1 VAISKLSFI
10 LESRR
15 LRVLLAVAQTGSLA
29 AAADQ
34 LGYTPSAVSQQ
45 IRALERELG
54 TVVAER
60 HGRGVILTEPGR
72 VLAEHAQRVI
82 DALGAAEADLEA
94 IAGLRSGMLR
104 LAWFSTAGAVL
115 VPRAIARFS
124 ERHPDVELVI
134 DEADPGE
141 CIQRLRD
148 GELDI
153 AVVYRFRD
161 DPPLP
166 ADVRLR
172 DLVEDQLLIALPP
185 HHRLTRRRRIR
196 LAELADE
203 TWIQGVRSGATVT
216 TLPAACRAAGFEPR
230 IALQTDDPMAW
241 QGLVAA
247 GVGIGVV
254 PQITL
259 PTARQDIA
267 VRELDAPSLARVVSA
282 ATPRG
287 RYRSPAA
294 EAMAEALAE
303 VAGELAGSLPLRRT
317 AVTATSRRS

>member
-1 VAISKLSFI
+1 
-10 LESRR
+10 
-15 LRVLLAVAQTGSLA
+15 VLLAVSRTGSLA
-29 AAADQ
+29 TAADR

-60 HGRGVILTEPGR
+60 HGRGVVLTEPGR
-72 VLAEHAQRVI
+72 VLAEHAQRIV
-82 DALGAAEADLEA
+82 DALGAAEAELEA
-94 IAGLRSGMLR
+94 IAGLRAGVLR
-104 LAWFSTAGAVL
+104 VAWFSTAGAVL
-115 VPRAIARFS
+115 VPRAIARFRK
-124 ERHPDVELVI
+124 RHPDVELVI
-134 DEADPGE
+134 DEADPDD
-141 CIQRLRD
+141 CVQRLHD
-148 GELDI
+148 GALDL

-166 ADVRLR
+166 GELRLR
-172 DLVEDQLLIALPP
+172 ELMEDRLLIALPP
-185 HHRLTRRRRIR
+185 DHRLARRRRIR

-203 TWIQGVRSGATVT
+203 TWIQGVRSGATVA
-216 TLPAACRAAGFEPR
+216 TLPAACRQAGFEPR

-259 PTARQDIA
+259 PSARRDIA
-267 VRELDAPSLARVVSA
+267 VRDLEAPSLARLVSA
-282 ATPRG
+282 ATPPG

-294 EAMAEALAE
+294 EAMAQALAE
-303 VAGELAGSLPLRRT
+303 VAASLRR
-317 AVTATSRRS
+317 